1 MSVESGWGSSAWGL
15 GKFGQESNEDL
26 SATINGVSTITAN
39 ATEASGAS
47 ATINGAATI
56 TAVVGEVHFA
66 QTQSMANALWQRVR
80 DTFGNRKP
88 EQPPSGRNKSPK
100 RRK

>member
-1 MSVESGWGSSAWGL
+1 MKMHQRLLTAL
-15 GKFGQESNEDL
+15 Q
-26 SATINGVSTITAN
+26 ITAN

-66 QTQSMANALWQRVR
+66 QAQIDGQCTVAASARYLW
-80 DTFGNRKP
+80 
-88 EQPPSGRNKSPK
+88 EPK
-100 RRK
+100 ARATTTWTKQVA